1 VAESGIAA
9 HWKYKEGESEGSAQQ
24 ERARKWL
31 SNLVELQEGGNS
43 EEFIESVKV
52 DLFPDKVYVFTP
64 KGEILRLPR
73 GATVVDFAY
82 AVHTDIG
89 NRCVAAKVD
98 RRLAPLRTVLRNGQ
112 TIQIITAK
120 GARPNP
126 SWVNF
131 VVTAKARSA
140 VRHYLKGLRRG
151 EAEELG
157 RRLLGQALAEF
168 DLELSDIS
176 EAGWA
181 AALPELGLKSA
192 SELYEKLGLGER
204 LAPLVARRLLPP
216 EHATETDGAA
226 RNGTEGGGTSAGSAA
241 RTAGAAGASGSGTG
255 APLAVAGTEGLLVT
269 YANCCHPLPHEP
281 ILAFLSSGRGIVIHR
296 ATCGNVEDYHKHPEK
311 WLPVSWQHKI
321 ARQFLAEIR
330 IESVNRMGVLAAL
343 SAAIASTQTNVVHV
357 TIEQRD
363 AETSVIVF
371 VLEVSDRK
379 HLARVVRVVRRMP
392 DVLRVERTMAGVR
405 RPENSRSGRGPRT
418 PPAAAL

>member
-1 VAESGIAA
+1 
-9 HWKYKEGESEGSAQQ
+9 
-24 ERARKWL
+24 
-31 SNLVELQEGGNS
+31 
-43 EEFIESVKV
+43 
-52 DLFPDKVYVFTP
+52 
-64 KGEILRLPR
+64 
-73 GATVVDFAY
+73 VDFAY

-140 VRHYLKGLRRG
+140 VRHYLKSLRRG

-157 RRLLGQALAEF
+157 RRLLTQALAEF

-176 EAGWA
+176 ESAWA
-181 AALPELGLKSA
+181 TALPELGLKSA
-192 SELYEKLGLGER
+192 SELYERLGLGER

-216 EHATETDGAA
+216 ERAAGTEAAADTGAEANGAGTGAINAASGAA
-226 RNGTEGGGTSAGSAA
+226 SAS
-241 RTAGAAGASGSGTG
+241 GASG
-255 APLAVAGTEGLLVT
+255 APLAVAGTEGLLVS

-281 ILAFLSSGRGIVIHR
+281 ILAFLSTGRGIVIHR

-379 HLARVVRVVRRMP
+379 HLARVVRIVRRMP
-392 DVLRVERTMAGVR
+392 DVLRIERTIAGVR
-405 RPENSRSGRGPRT
+405 RAENTRNGRGLRK
-418 PPAAAL
+418 PPAPAV

>member
-1 VAESGIAA
+1 
-9 HWKYKEGESEGSAQQ
+9 
-24 ERARKWL
+24 
-31 SNLVELQEGGNS
+31 
-43 EEFIESVKV
+43 
-52 DLFPDKVYVFTP
+52 VFTP

-140 VRHYLKGLRRG
+140 VRHYLKSLRRG

-157 RRLLGQALAEF
+157 RRLLTQALAEF

-176 EAGWA
+176 DAAWA
-181 AALPELGLKSA
+181 TALPELGLKSA
-192 SELYEKLGLGER
+192 SELYERLGLGER

-216 EHATETDGAA
+216 DRATGTAGDGAVDG
-226 RNGTEGGGTSAGSAA
+226 NGAGVSGIDVASGSAA
-241 RTAGAAGASGSGTG
+241 ATGAGSG
-255 APLAVAGTEGLLVT
+255 APLAVAGTEGLLVS

-281 ILAFLSSGRGIVIHR
+281 ILAFLSTGRGIVIHR
-296 ATCGNVEDYHKHPEK
+296 AICGNVEDYHKHPEK

-392 DVLRVERTMAGVR
+392 DVLRVERTIAGTR
-405 RPENSRSGRGPRT
+405 RPENTRGARALRN
-418 PPAAAL
+418 PPAPAG